1 MRVRALA
8 RTLGKMAA
16 PDALPPSGLPS
27 TVEVCRVLSELNRRH
42 FSRETHAHL
51 LDADVTGGVLTVVAW
66 QPGSSPEDR
75 GRVIA
80 HRTGLGM
87 RLAECEGIWRRCSW
101 MCCSSRR
108 TSRAGRHLGPIRH
121 GCSKGTPRPP
131 GTSEE
136 AGATMV
142 SVQAGIPTRRMCQS
156 QLGAAGQ
163 RCQGAILLDRVAHHR
178 ARRIR
183 RSGLLQPRAGSLTRW
198 AWPRIHGR
206 HSGVAR

>member
-1 MRVRALA
+1 MRALA
-8 RTLGKMAA
+8 PTLGKMAA
-16 PDALPPSGLPS
+16 PDALPSPELPS
-27 TVEVCRVLSELNRRH
+27 TAEVCQVLSELNRRY
-42 FSRETHAHL
+42 FSRETHARL

-108 TSRAGRHLGPIRH
+108 TSRARRAGRHLGPSRH

-142 SVQAGIPTRRMCQS
+142 SVQAGMPLYTPR
-156 QLGAAGQ
+156 G
-163 RCQGAILLDRVAHHR
+163 HE
-178 ARRIR
+178 RIT
-183 RSGLLQPRAGSLTRW
+183 SEWVHFGPVGHT
-198 AWPRIHGR
+198 
-206 HSGVAR
+206 

>member
-66 QPGSSPEDR
+66 QSGSSPEDR
-75 GRVIA
+75 GRGIA

-108 TSRAGRHLGPIRH
+108 TSRAGRHLGPSRH

-142 SVQAGIPTRRMCQS
+142 SVQAGIPLYTPCPATRPSRQRRS
-156 QLGAAGQ
+156 QTGP
-163 RCQGAILLDRVAHHR
+163 LDRSV
-178 ARRIR
+178 
-183 RSGLLQPRAGSLTRW
+183 GGSKTWLDRP
-198 AWPRIHGR
+198 WPMCG
-206 HSGVAR
+206 